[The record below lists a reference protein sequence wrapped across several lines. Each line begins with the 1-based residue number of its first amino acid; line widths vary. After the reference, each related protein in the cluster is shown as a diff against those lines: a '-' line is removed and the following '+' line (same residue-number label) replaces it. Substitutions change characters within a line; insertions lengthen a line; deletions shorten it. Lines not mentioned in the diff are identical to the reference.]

1 MSENSS
7 LLQKTPNW
15 VWWSF
20 CPWFGGL
27 AIVYAGHKSHTSS
40 WMAWGA
46 GITLAALTLSA
57 TNLSTVV
64 WIAQIAIAFAL
75 KRRYLIKT
83 SPRGL
88 LIPADANTATLIAN
102 IRGKIDINE
111 CSKDELVNV
120 LGLPIVYAN
129 DIELLQHEGYIFTH
143 LEELS
148 EIAGIPESHIK
159 RIAPMVTFS
168 YDLKKEP
175 HLTWKRL
182 NILSKQ
188 ELIECGLDAVIAKKI
203 FKERQQKG
211 EYKSAIDVKRRTGI
225 PFNSYRHL
233 V

>member
-1 MSENSS
+1 MSQNLS
-7 LLQKTPNW
+7 LLQQTPKW

-27 AIVYAGHKSHTSS
+27 AIVYAGHKSHTPS

-46 GITLAALTLSA
+46 GITLAALALSA
-57 TNLSTVV
+57 TNLTTIV
-64 WIAQIAIAFAL
+64 WITQIVIAFTL
-75 KRRYLIKT
+75 KKRYLIKT

-88 LIPADANTATLIAN
+88 LIPADLNTAELIAEL
-102 IRGKIDINE
+102 RGKIDINE
-111 CSKDELVNV
+111 CSKNDLVNV

-129 DIELLQHEGYIFTH
+129 DIELLQNEGFIFTH

-168 YDLKKEP
+168 YDLKKEA

-182 NILSKQ
+182 NVLSRQ
-188 ELIECGLDAVIAKKI
+188 ELIASGLDAVVARKI
-203 FKERQQKG
+203 FEERQRKG
-211 EYKSAIDVKRRTGI
+211 EYKSALDVKRRTGI
-225 PFNSYRHL
+225 PFNSYRHI